1 MNDLMVTITERDA
14 RGLGMGRLTTPYK
27 LPRERWMLNN
37 VVDDMSRG
45 NIRYALVQVAYG
57 IEVWRASIR
66 VEDSLE
72 DRE

>member
-1 MNDLMVTITERDA
+1 
-14 RGLGMGRLTTPYK
+14 MGRLTTPYK

-37 VVDDMSRG
+37 VVDDMNRG

-57 IEVWRASIR
+57 LEVWRASIR